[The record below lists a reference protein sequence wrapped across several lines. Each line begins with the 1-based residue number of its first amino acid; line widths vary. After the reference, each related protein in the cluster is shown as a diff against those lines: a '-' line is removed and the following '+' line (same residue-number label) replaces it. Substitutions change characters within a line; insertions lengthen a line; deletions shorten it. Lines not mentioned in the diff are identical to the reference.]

1 MFIIH
6 EIFYLISTLSTGLC
20 TEMKVRGVDLIIL
33 EGMGRALHTNF
44 NACLAVDSL
53 KLAVVKNAWLAQRLG
68 GPLFSVIFIYED
80 TPIRT

>member
-1 MFIIH
+1 
-6 EIFYLISTLSTGLC
+6 
-20 TEMKVRGVDLIIL
+20 MKVRGVDLIIL

-44 NACLAVDSL
+44 NACLATDSL

-80 TPIRT
+80 KPTQTT